1 MPLVRYLCDRVAV
14 MQRGRI
20 VETGTWREVCESPRE
35 AYTQQLLA
43 ATPEMPEVQPI
54 ANG

>member
-1 MPLVRYLCDRVAV
+1 

-20 VETGTWREVCESPRE
+20 VETGTWSEVCDNPRE

-43 ATPEMPEVQPI
+43 ATPELPVMRE
-54 ANG
+54 

>member
-1 MPLVRYLCDRVAV
+1 

-20 VETGTWREVCESPRE
+20 VESGTWREVCETPRE

-43 ATPEMPEVQPI
+43 ATPELPHFVE
-54 ANG
+54 ASL